1 MLWKDVKLEK
11 RADNEPKF
19 DAKNKTDRKIV
30 ITIIIVVSVL
40 LAILAGLIVLYYAF
54 FYHKPD
60 PNQVNEVTP
69 AIRLLLNKNK

>member
-19 DAKNKTDRKIV
+19 NSKNKTDRKIL
-30 ITIIIVVSVL
+30 ITIIIVVAVL
-40 LAILAGLIVLYYAF
+40 LLILAGLITIYYCF
-54 FYHKPD
+54 FYSKPD

-69 AIRLLLNKNK
+69 SIRLLSKK